1 MRRWGRFLRRG
12 TLAAALSLLV
22 SAAAVVGSP
31 DPAPSE
37 PPPTS
42 SERAVLDPSPTAPAP
57 ERRTRPST
65 PPAPGV
71 ETDPRTATI
80 VMSGD
85 LLWHNTVWLSAAEDH
100 ARTGRGRG
108 LDFGPMFA
116 SLRSLIRSA
125 DVAICH
131 EEVPFAAP
139 GAPFQNY
146 PVFAAPPAIARWIAR
161 TGWDACVTAS
171 NHSLDQGYDG
181 LVRTAGLLD
190 RAGVA
195 PVGTFRSRA
204 ERRRPV
210 ILTTDQG
217 VRVGIVAG
225 TFGTNGFPPPAGHE
239 WSVSLWDADNL
250 VRQAHRARRAGADI
264 VVVNLH
270 GGNEY
275 DPMPSAEQVA
285 LVERLTASPD
295 VDLVLGEHA
304 HVVQPITRVHRTWV
318 VYGMGNAV
326 AQSEVSRPRAY
337 EGITVEFTFTE
348 RPGGGF
354 RVSDAAYVPTTWNV
368 WSSGSPIRVRR
379 VHQALRRGVGD
390 PGRLREALREVRAS
404 VHGLGPTPG
413 LHER

>member
-1 MRRWGRFLRRG
+1 
-12 TLAAALSLLV
+12 
-22 SAAAVVGSP
+22 
-31 DPAPSE
+31 
-37 PPPTS
+37 
-42 SERAVLDPSPTAPAP
+42 
-57 ERRTRPST
+57 
-65 PPAPGV
+65 
-71 ETDPRTATI
+71 
-80 VMSGD
+80 
-85 LLWHNTVWLSAAEDH
+85 VWQSAAEDH
-100 ARTGRGRG
+100 ARTGRGAA
-108 LDFGPMFA
+108 LDFDPMFA
-116 SLRSLIRSA
+116 SLRPLIRSA

-146 PVFAAPPAIARWIAR
+146 PVFAAPPAIARWIAH

-181 LVRTAGLLD
+181 LVRTADLLD

-195 PVGTFRSRA
+195 PVGTFGSRA

-217 VRVGIVAG
+217 VRIGIVAG
-225 TFGTNGFPPPAGHE
+225 TFGTNGFPLPEGRE
-239 WSVSLWDADNL
+239 WSVSLWDAANL
-250 VRQAHRARRAGADI
+250 LHQARAARRAGADI

-285 LVERLTASPD
+285 LARRLTASPY

-304 HVVQPITRVHRTWV
+304 HVVQPITRVHRKWV
-318 VYGMGNAV
+318 VYGMGNTV
-326 AQSEVSRPRAY
+326 AQSEVTRPRAY

-368 WSSGSPIRVRR
+368 WSSGSPIRIRR

-390 PGRLREALREVRAS
+390 TWRLREALREIRAS